1 MWEGDRLNGALSDSL
16 SLRLKL
22 ELRDLRPCESFMLLV
37 SPQSECSR
45 EWEWWPCEYGEGY
58 MFRVGEEEEPGSGAV
73 FDLALRLLRLSGVRV
88 RDLALTFVVGKDSVE
103 GDR

>member
-1 MWEGDRLNGALSDSL
+1 
-16 SLRLKL
+16 
-22 ELRDLRPCESFMLLV
+22 
-37 SPQSECSR
+37 
-45 EWEWWPCEYGEGY
+45 

-88 RDLALTFVVGKDSVE
+88 RDLALIFVVGKDSVE